1 MSNCVTG
8 CSCVVLQ
15 GICDGASAVVLA
27 SEQALKEHSLTPLA
41 RVAGYSVTGV
51 EPAIM
56 GIGPAPAIRKLL
68 ESSGLKLADIDLVEV
83 SLTGWTRWR

>member
-1 MSNCVTG
+1 M
-8 CSCVVLQ
+8 
-15 GICDGASAVVLA
+15 VLA

-51 EPAIM
+51 DPAIM

-68 ESSGLKLADIDLVEV
+68 QLSGLQLAHVDLVEV
-83 SLTGWTRWR
+83 GLRH